1 MLSKG
6 AKKTSFREVKAP
18 FSVRW
23 KIPMNPISKVIR
35 QVGLWMLP
43 FILLGCAL
51 MPAKKE
57 VAVEAPPSAEE
68 KQALQQLAKAESAL
82 QEDNLEEA
90 AQQYRQLV
98 MAFPRSPQAAKA
110 LLRQGE
116 IDFRLERYEEAASVF
131 QQVINEFPVRPEGD
145 AARLWLLRCYLRL
158 ERFND
163 AVETGRSLA
172 TYLPER
178 SQRGEAAEVVA
189 EVQEAEG
196 NYTEAVR
203 WYVKAYELAEEEKH
217 AELATKVDGALE
229 RLDRDLVLALLA
241 EYPDGFP
248 NFQLQ
253 TRMVEIDMEDGR
265 LGIALQQLEVLLEK
279 QPLQPL
285 AETWKAM
292 SERVEEWLKVEMTTV
307 GCVLPLSGRYQAY
320 GDRVLRG
327 LVMAAQ
333 DLRSMVPGAR
343 DIQLIIRDSGAD
355 PDLAVA
361 AVRDLVLD
369 HRVAA
374 IIGPLSRVA
383 AEAAAKEAEKL
394 WVPIITL
401 SQKEGVSEIGGYVF
415 RYFLSNEQQ
424 ARALVEYAVLGLGY
438 RRFAILY
445 PNDNYGTRL
454 VQLFWDQVDRLGG
467 EIRGVEAYE
476 PSQTDFA
483 DQIKKLVGLYYPRP
497 ESEIPDQFRKGAA
510 TANLAEELAEG
521 STEPLEEEL
530 LPIVDF
536 EAIFIPDGYNQVGLI
551 APQLAY
557 HDVTGIRL
565 LGTNLWNSPKL
576 VEMAAPYLQDAVF
589 VDGFFTE
596 SNLPLTSQFV
606 ARYQESFGDKP
617 GYLEAQAY
625 DTMRLLVNGLHQPGV
640 TSRPL
645 LRNALLGIQALSG
658 VAGAASVGPDG
669 EVHKPPFLI
678 TIHRRRMEEIQV
690 DYGVLRQRQKSLEFF
705 TENP

>member
-1 MLSKG
+1 
-6 AKKTSFREVKAP
+6 
-18 FSVRW
+18 
-23 KIPMNPISKVIR
+23 MNPISKVIR

-82 QEDNLEEA
+82 QEGNLEEA
-90 AQQYRQLV
+90 AQRYRQLV

-116 IDFRLERYEEAASVF
+116 IDFSLERYEEAASVF

-189 EVQEAEG
+189 EAQEAEG

-203 WYVKAYELAEEEKH
+203 WYVKAYEFAEEEKH

-265 LGIALQQLEVLLEK
+265 LGIALQQLEVLLEE
-279 QPLQPL
+279 QPRHPL

-343 DIQLIIRDSGAD
+343 DIQVIIRDSGAD

-497 ESEIPDQFRKGAA
+497 ESEIPDQFRKGVA
-510 TANLAEELAEG
+510 TANLA
-521 STEPLEEEL
+521 EEL

-576 VEMAAPYLQDAVF
+576 VEMAAPYLQDSVF
-589 VDGFFTE
+589 VDGFFAE

-625 DTMRLLVNGLHQPGV
+625 DTMRLLVDGLHQPGV

-678 TIHRRRMEEIQV
+678 TIHRRRMKEIQV
-690 DYGVLRQRQKSLEFF
+690 DYGVLRQRQKPLEFF

>member
-1 MLSKG
+1 
-6 AKKTSFREVKAP
+6 
-18 FSVRW
+18 
-23 KIPMNPISKVIR
+23 MNPLMRASK
-35 QVGLWMLP
+35 QLGLFLLP

-51 MPAKKE
+51 IPAKRE

-68 KQALQQLAKAESAL
+68 KQARQQLAKAESAF
-82 QEDNLEEA
+82 QEGDLEDA
-90 AQQYRQLV
+90 ALQYRQLV

-116 IDFRLERYEEAASVF
+116 IDFRLERYEKATSVF
-131 QQVINEFPVRPEGD
+131 QRVIDEFPVRPEGD

-172 TYLPER
+172 TYLPKK
-178 SQRGEAAEVVA
+178 SQRSEAAEVVA
-189 EVQEAEG
+189 AAQEAQG
-196 NYTEAVR
+196 NYAEAVR
-203 WYVKAYELAEEEKH
+203 WYVKAYEFAEEEKR
-217 AELATKVDGALE
+217 AELSIKTDNALE
-229 RLDRDLVLALLA
+229 RLDRNLVLTLLA
-241 EYPDGFP
+241 EYPEDFP
-248 NFQLQ
+248 HFQLQ
-253 TRMVEIDMEDGR
+253 TRMVEIDMEEGR
-265 LGIALQQLEVLLEK
+265 LGIALQKLEVLLEK
-279 QPLQPL
+279 QSLHPL
-285 AETWKAM
+285 AETWQTMA
-292 SERVEEWLKVEMTTV
+292 ERVEEWLKVEMTTV

-333 DLRSMVPGAR
+333 DLRTMVSDAG
-343 DIQLIIRDSGAD
+343 DIQLIIRDSGGD
-355 PDLAVA
+355 PDLAIA
-361 AVRDLVLD
+361 AVRDLVLE

-401 SQKEGVSEIGGYVF
+401 SQKEGVNEIGDFVF

-467 EIRGVEAYE
+467 EVRGVEAYE

-497 ESEIPDQFRKGAA
+497 ESEMPDQSREGAA
-510 TANLAEELAEG
+510 DAN
-521 STEPLEEEL
+521 LEEEL

-536 EAIFIPDGYNQVGLI
+536 DALFIPDAYNQVGLI

-557 HDVTGIRL
+557 HDVTGIKL

-576 VEMAAPYLQDAVF
+576 VEMAAPYLQNSLF

-596 SNLPLTSQFV
+596 SSLPLTSQFV
-606 ARYQESFGDKP
+606 AHYLESFGDRP

-625 DTMRLLVNGLHQPGV
+625 DTMRLLVDGLNQPGV
-640 TSRPL
+640 TSRPA
-645 LRNALLGIQALSG
+645 LRNALLGIQSLTG
-658 VAGAASVGPDG
+658 VAGAASVSPDG
-669 EVHKPPFLI
+669 EVHKPPFFI
-678 TIHRRRMEEIQV
+678 SIRRRRMEEIQV
-690 DYGVLRQRQKSLEFF
+690 DFGVLRQRQKSMGFF
-705 TENP
+705 TEEQRSQAPMKSSHFPETVLSTVNQ

>member
-1 MLSKG
+1 
-6 AKKTSFREVKAP
+6 
-18 FSVRW
+18 
-23 KIPMNPISKVIR
+23 
-35 QVGLWMLP
+35 
-43 FILLGCAL
+43 
-51 MPAKKE
+51 
-57 VAVEAPPSAEE
+57 
-68 KQALQQLAKAESAL
+68 
-82 QEDNLEEA
+82 
-90 AQQYRQLV
+90 
-98 MAFPRSPQAAKA
+98 
-110 LLRQGE
+110 
-116 IDFRLERYEEAASVF
+116 
-131 QQVINEFPVRPEGD
+131 
-145 AARLWLLRCYLRL
+145 
-158 ERFND
+158 
-163 AVETGRSLA
+163 
-172 TYLPER
+172 
-178 SQRGEAAEVVA
+178 
-189 EVQEAEG
+189 
-196 NYTEAVR
+196 
-203 WYVKAYELAEEEKH
+203 
-217 AELATKVDGALE
+217 
-229 RLDRDLVLALLA
+229 
-241 EYPDGFP
+241 
-248 NFQLQ
+248 
-253 TRMVEIDMEDGR
+253 
-265 LGIALQQLEVLLEK
+265 
-279 QPLQPL
+279 
-285 AETWKAM
+285 
-292 SERVEEWLKVEMTTV
+292 
-307 GCVLPLSGRYQAY
+307 
-320 GDRVLRG
+320 
-327 LVMAAQ
+327 
-333 DLRSMVPGAR
+333 MVPGAR
-343 DIQLIIRDSGAD
+343 DIQLIIRDSGGD

-401 SQKEGVSEIGGYVF
+401 SQKEGVNEIGGFVF

-497 ESEIPDQFRKGAA
+497 ESEIPDQSRKDAA
-510 TANLAEELAEG
+510 NAN
-521 STEPLEEEL
+521 LEEEL

-536 EAIFIPDGYNQVGLI
+536 DAIFIPDGYTQVGLI

-557 HDVTGIRL
+557 HDVTGIQL

-576 VEMAAPYLQDAVF
+576 VEMAAPYLQNSLF

-606 ARYQESFGDKP
+606 ARYLKSFGDKP

-625 DTMRLLVNGLHQPGV
+625 DTMRLLLDGLNQPGV

-645 LRNALLGIQALSG
+645 LRTALLGIQALSG

-678 TIHRRRMEEIQV
+678 TIHRRRMQEIQV
-690 DYGVLRQRQKSLEFF
+690 DFGALRQRQKSMQFF
-705 TENP
+705 TEEQRSHLPTRPTSPPETVLPTTHQ

>member
-1 MLSKG
+1 
-6 AKKTSFREVKAP
+6 
-18 FSVRW
+18 
-23 KIPMNPISKVIR
+23 MNPISKVIR

-82 QEDNLEEA
+82 QEGNLEEA
-90 AQQYRQLV
+90 AQRYRQLV

-116 IDFRLERYEEAASVF
+116 IDFSLERYEEAASVF

-189 EVQEAEG
+189 EAQEAEG

-203 WYVKAYELAEEEKH
+203 WYVKAYEFAEEEKH

-265 LGIALQQLEVLLEK
+265 LGIALQQLEVLLEE
-279 QPLQPL
+279 QPRHPL

-343 DIQLIIRDSGAD
+343 DIQVIIRDSGAD

-497 ESEIPDQFRKGAA
+497 ESEIPDQFRKGVA
-510 TANLAEELAEG
+510 TANLA
-521 STEPLEEEL
+521 EEL

-576 VEMAAPYLQDAVF
+576 VEMAAPYLQDSVF
-589 VDGFFTE
+589 VDGFFAE

-625 DTMRLLVNGLHQPGV
+625 DTMRLLVDGLHQPGV

-690 DYGVLRQRQKSLEFF
+690 DYGVLRQRQKPLEFF

>member
-1 MLSKG
+1 
-6 AKKTSFREVKAP
+6 
-18 FSVRW
+18 
-23 KIPMNPISKVIR
+23 MNPISKVIR

-82 QEDNLEEA
+82 QEGNLEEA

-98 MAFPRSPQAAKA
+98 MVFPRSPQAVKA

-163 AVETGRSLA
+163 AVETGRSLT

-189 EVQEAEG
+189 EAREAEG
-196 NYTEAVR
+196 NYAEAVR
-203 WYVKAYELAEEEKH
+203 WYVKAYELAEEEKQ

-265 LGIALQQLEVLLEK
+265 LGIALQQLEVLLEE

-445 PNDNYGTRL
+445 PKDNYGTRL

-497 ESEIPDQFRKGAA
+497 ESEIPDQFRKGVV

-576 VEMAAPYLQDAVF
+576 VEMAAPYLQDSVF

-596 SNLPLTSQFV
+596 SNLPSTSQFV
-606 ARYQESFGDKP
+606 ARYRESFGDKP

-625 DTMRLLVNGLHQPGV
+625 DTLRLLVDGLHQPGV

>member
-1 MLSKG
+1 
-6 AKKTSFREVKAP
+6 
-18 FSVRW
+18 
-23 KIPMNPISKVIR
+23 
-35 QVGLWMLP
+35 
-43 FILLGCAL
+43 

-68 KQALQQLAKAESAL
+68 KQARQQLAKAESAL
-82 QEDNLEEA
+82 QKGDLEEA
-90 AQQYRQLV
+90 SQQYRQLV

-116 IDFRLERYEEAASVF
+116 IDFRLERYEQAASLF
-131 QQVINEFPVRPEGD
+131 QQVIDEFPVRPEGD
-145 AARLWLLRCYLRL
+145 AARLWLLRCYLSL

-172 TYLPER
+172 TYLPKK
-178 SQRGEAAEVVA
+178 SQRSEAAEVVA
-189 EVQEAEG
+189 AAQEAQG
-196 NYTEAVR
+196 NYADAVR
-203 WYVKAYELAEEEKH
+203 WYVKAYELAEEERR
-217 AELATKVDGALE
+217 AELAIKVDSALE
-229 RLDRDLVLALLA
+229 HLDRNLVLTLLA

-253 TRMVEIDMEDGR
+253 TRMVEIDMEEGR
-265 LGIALQQLEVLLEK
+265 LGIALQKLKVLVEK
-279 QPLQPL
+279 QPLHPL
-285 AETWKAM
+285 AETWQTMA
-292 SERVEEWLKVEMTTV
+292 ERVEEWLKVEMNTV

-333 DLRSMVPGAR
+333 DLRTMVPGAR
-343 DIQLIIRDSGAD
+343 DIQLIIRDSGGD

-401 SQKEGVSEIGGYVF
+401 SQKEGVNEIGGFVF

-497 ESEIPDQFRKGAA
+497 ESEIPDQSRKDAA
-510 TANLAEELAEG
+510 NAN
-521 STEPLEEEL
+521 LEEEL

-536 EAIFIPDGYNQVGLI
+536 DAIFIPDGYTQVGLI

-557 HDVTGIRL
+557 HDVTGIQL

-576 VEMAAPYLQDAVF
+576 VEMAAPYLQNSLF

-606 ARYQESFGDKP
+606 ARYLKSFGDKP

-625 DTMRLLVNGLHQPGV
+625 DTMRLLLDGLNQPGV

-645 LRNALLGIQALSG
+645 LRTALLGIQALSG

-678 TIHRRRMEEIQV
+678 TIHRRRMQEIQV
-690 DYGVLRQRQKSLEFF
+690 DFGALRQRQKSMQFF
-705 TENP
+705 TEEQRSHLPTRPTPPPETVLPTTNQ

>member
-1 MLSKG
+1 
-6 AKKTSFREVKAP
+6 
-18 FSVRW
+18 
-23 KIPMNPISKVIR
+23 MNPISKVIR

-68 KQALQQLAKAESAL
+68 KQALQKLAKAESAL
-82 QEDNLEEA
+82 QEGNLEEA

-189 EVQEAEG
+189 EAQEAEG

-217 AELATKVDGALE
+217 AELATKVEGSLE
-229 RLDRDLVLALLA
+229 RLERDLVLALLA

-265 LGIALQQLEVLLEK
+265 LGIALQQLEVLLEE
-279 QPLQPL
+279 QPLHPL

-343 DIQLIIRDSGAD
+343 DIQLVIRDSGVD

-415 RYFLSNEQQ
+415 RNSLSNEQQ

-497 ESEIPDQFRKGAA
+497 ESEIPDQAKEGAA
-510 TANLAEELAEG
+510 AANRAEG

-530 LPIVDF
+530 LPIMDF

-557 HDVTGIRL
+557 HDVTGIKL

-576 VEMAAPYLQDAVF
+576 VEMAAPYLQDSVF

-625 DTMRLLVNGLHQPGV
+625 DTMRLLVDGLHQPGV
-640 TSRPL
+640 TSRQL

-658 VAGAASVGPDG
+658 VAGVASVGPDG

-705 TENP
+705 TEEQRSHLPMKSSPPPEADLSTANQ

>member
-1 MLSKG
+1 
-6 AKKTSFREVKAP
+6 
-18 FSVRW
+18 
-23 KIPMNPISKVIR
+23 MNPISKVIR

-82 QEDNLEEA
+82 QEGNLEEA

-116 IDFRLERYEEAASVF
+116 IDFSLERYEEAASVF

-189 EVQEAEG
+189 EAQEAEG

-203 WYVKAYELAEEEKH
+203 WYVKAYEFAEEEKH

-265 LGIALQQLEVLLEK
+265 LGIALQQLEVLLEE
-279 QPLQPL
+279 QPLHPL
-285 AETWKAM
+285 AETWKMM

-343 DIQLIIRDSGAD
+343 DIQVIIRDSGAD

-497 ESEIPDQFRKGAA
+497 ESEIPDQFRKGVA
-510 TANLAEELAEG
+510 TANLA
-521 STEPLEEEL
+521 EEL

-576 VEMAAPYLQDAVF
+576 VEMAAPYLQDSVF
-589 VDGFFTE
+589 VDGFFAE

-625 DTMRLLVNGLHQPGV
+625 DTMRLLVDGLHQPGV

-690 DYGVLRQRQKSLEFF
+690 DYGVLRQRQKPLEFF

>member
-1 MLSKG
+1 
-6 AKKTSFREVKAP
+6 
-18 FSVRW
+18 
-23 KIPMNPISKVIR
+23 MNPISKVIR

-82 QEDNLEEA
+82 QEGNLEEA

-116 IDFRLERYEEAASVF
+116 IDFSLERYEEAASVF

-189 EVQEAEG
+189 EAQEAEG

-203 WYVKAYELAEEEKH
+203 WYVKAYEFAEEEKH

-265 LGIALQQLEVLLEK
+265 LGIALQQLEVLLEE
-279 QPLQPL
+279 QPRHPL

-343 DIQLIIRDSGAD
+343 DIQVIIRDSGAD

-497 ESEIPDQFRKGAA
+497 ESEIPDQFRKGVA
-510 TANLAEELAEG
+510 TANLA
-521 STEPLEEEL
+521 EEL

-576 VEMAAPYLQDAVF
+576 VEMAAPYLQDSVF
-589 VDGFFTE
+589 VDGFFAE

-625 DTMRLLVNGLHQPGV
+625 DTMRLLVDGLHQPGV

-690 DYGVLRQRQKSLEFF
+690 DYGVLRQRQKPLEFF

>member
-1 MLSKG
+1 
-6 AKKTSFREVKAP
+6 
-18 FSVRW
+18 
-23 KIPMNPISKVIR
+23 MNPISKVIR

-265 LGIALQQLEVLLEK
+265 LGIALQQLEVLLEE

-625 DTMRLLVNGLHQPGV
+625 DTMRLLVDGLHQPGV

-669 EVHKPPFLI
+669 AVHKPPFLI

>member
-1 MLSKG
+1 MSPLARVSK
-6 AKKTSFREVKAP
+6 RL
-18 FSVRW
+18 
-23 KIPMNPISKVIR
+23 
-35 QVGLWMLP
+35 GLILLP

-68 KQALQQLAKAESAL
+68 KQARQQLAKAESAL
-82 QEDNLEEA
+82 QEGDLEEA
-90 AQQYRQLV
+90 SQQYRQLV

-116 IDFRLERYEEAASVF
+116 IDFRLERYEQAASVF
-131 QQVINEFPVRPEGD
+131 QQVIDEFPVRPEGD
-145 AARLWLLRCYLRL
+145 EARLWLLRCYLKL

-172 TYLPER
+172 TYLPKK
-178 SQRGEAAEVVA
+178 SQRSEAAEVVA
-189 EVQEAEG
+189 AAQEAQG
-196 NYTEAVR
+196 NYADAVR
-203 WYVKAYELAEEEKH
+203 WYVKAYELAEEERR
-217 AELATKVDGALE
+217 AELAIKVDSALE
-229 RLDRDLVLALLA
+229 HLDRNLVLTLLA

-253 TRMVEIDMEDGR
+253 TRMVEIDMEEGR
-265 LGIALQQLEVLLEK
+265 LGIALQKLKVLVEK
-279 QPLQPL
+279 QPLHPL
-285 AETWKAM
+285 AETWQTMA
-292 SERVEEWLKVEMTTV
+292 ERVEEWLKVEMNTV

-333 DLRSMVPGAR
+333 DLRTMVPGAR
-343 DIQLIIRDSGAD
+343 DIQLIIRDSGGD

-401 SQKEGVSEIGGYVF
+401 SQKEGVNEIGGFVF

-497 ESEIPDQFRKGAA
+497 ESEIPDQSRKDAA
-510 TANLAEELAEG
+510 NAN
-521 STEPLEEEL
+521 LEEEL

-536 EAIFIPDGYNQVGLI
+536 DAIFIPDGYTQVGLI

-557 HDVTGIRL
+557 HDVTGIQL

-576 VEMAAPYLQDAVF
+576 VEMAAPYLQNSLF

-606 ARYQESFGDKP
+606 ARYLKSFGDKP

-625 DTMRLLVNGLHQPGV
+625 DTMRLLLDGLNQPGV

-645 LRNALLGIQALSG
+645 LRTALLGIQALSG

-678 TIHRRRMEEIQV
+678 TIHRRRMQEIQV
-690 DYGVLRQRQKSLEFF
+690 DFGALRQRQKSMQFF
-705 TENP
+705 TEEQRSHLPTRPTSPPETVLPTTHQ

>member
-1 MLSKG
+1 MSPLTRVSK
-6 AKKTSFREVKAP
+6 RL
-18 FSVRW
+18 
-23 KIPMNPISKVIR
+23 
-35 QVGLWMLP
+35 GLFLLP

-68 KQALQQLAKAESAL
+68 KQARQQLAKAESAL
-82 QEDNLEEA
+82 QDGDLEEA

-116 IDFRLERYEEAASVF
+116 IDFRLERYEQAVSVF
-131 QQVINEFPVRPEGD
+131 QQVIDEFPVRPEGD
-145 AARLWLLRCYLRL
+145 EARLWLLRCYLKL

-172 TYLPER
+172 TYLPKK
-178 SQRGEAAEVVA
+178 SQRSEAAEVVA
-189 EVQEAEG
+189 AAQEAQG
-196 NYTEAVR
+196 NYADAVR
-203 WYVKAYELAEEEKH
+203 WYVKAYELAEEERR
-217 AELATKVDGALE
+217 AELAIKVDSALE
-229 RLDRDLVLALLA
+229 HLDRNLVLTLLA

-253 TRMVEIDMEDGR
+253 TRMVEIDMEEGR
-265 LGIALQQLEVLLEK
+265 LGIALQKLKVLVEK
-279 QPLQPL
+279 QPLHPL
-285 AETWKAM
+285 AETWQTMA
-292 SERVEEWLKVEMTTV
+292 ERVEEWLKVEMNTV

-333 DLRSMVPGAR
+333 DLRTMVPGAR
-343 DIQLIIRDSGAD
+343 DIQLIIRDSGGD

-401 SQKEGVSEIGGYVF
+401 SQKEGVNEIGGFVF

-497 ESEIPDQFRKGAA
+497 ESEITDQSRKDAA
-510 TANLAEELAEG
+510 NAN
-521 STEPLEEEL
+521 LEEEL

-536 EAIFIPDGYNQVGLI
+536 DAIFIPDGYTQVGLI

-557 HDVTGIRL
+557 HDVTGIQL

-576 VEMAAPYLQDAVF
+576 VEMAAPYLQNSLF

-606 ARYQESFGDKP
+606 ARYLKSFGDKP

-625 DTMRLLVNGLHQPGV
+625 DTMRLLVDGLHQPGV

-669 EVHKPPFLI
+669 EVNKPPFLI

-690 DYGVLRQRQKSLEFF
+690 DFGALRQRQKSMQFF
-705 TENP
+705 TEEQRSQVPMKSSVPPETVLSTVNQ

>member
-1 MLSKG
+1 MSPLTKVSK
-6 AKKTSFREVKAP
+6 RL
-18 FSVRW
+18 
-23 KIPMNPISKVIR
+23 
-35 QVGLWMLP
+35 GLFLLP
-43 FILLGCAL
+43 FILFGCAL
-51 MPAKKE
+51 IPAKKE
-57 VAVEAPPSAEE
+57 VTIEAPPSAEE
-68 KQALQQLAKAESAL
+68 KQARQQLAKAESAL
-82 QEDNLEEA
+82 QEGNLEEA

-116 IDFRLERYEEAASVF
+116 IDFLLQSYEQAASVF

-178 SQRGEAAEVVA
+178 SQRSEAAEVVA
-189 EVQEAEG
+189 EAQEAKG
-196 NYTEAVR
+196 NYAEAVR
-203 WYVKAYELAEEEKH
+203 WYVKAYELAKEEKR
-217 AELATKVDGALE
+217 AEMSTKVDGALE
-229 RLDRDLVLALLA
+229 SLDRNLVLTLLA

-253 TRMVEIDMEDGR
+253 TRMVEIDMENGR
-265 LGIALQQLEVLLEK
+265 LGIALQQLEVLLEQ
-279 QPLQPL
+279 QPLHPL
-285 AETWKAM
+285 AETWQKM
-292 SERVEEWLKVEMTTV
+292 SETVEEWLKVEMTTV

-333 DLRSMVPGAR
+333 DLRSMVPGAG
-343 DIQLIIRDSGAD
+343 DIQLIIRDSGSD
-355 PDLAVA
+355 PGLAVT
-361 AVRDLVLD
+361 AVRDLVLT

-374 IIGPLSRVA
+374 IIGPLNRVA

-401 SQKEGVSEIGGYVF
+401 SQKEGVNEIGGYVF

-483 DQIKKLVGLYYPRP
+483 DQIRKLVGLYYPRP
-497 ESEIPDQFRKGAA
+497 ESEIPAQSREGS
-510 TANLAEELAEG
+510 ANAEG
-521 STEPLEEEL
+521 STEPLKEEL

-536 EAIFIPDGYNQVGLI
+536 DAIFIPDGYNQVGLI

-576 VEMAAPYLQDAVF
+576 VEMAAPYLQDSVF

-625 DTMRLLVNGLHQPGV
+625 DTMRLLVYGIHQPGV

-645 LRNALLGIQALSG
+645 LRNALLGIQGLSG

-678 TIHRRRMEEIQV
+678 SIHRRRMEEIQV
-690 DYGVLRQRQKSLEFF
+690 DHGVLRQRQKSLEFF
-705 TENP
+705 TEEQRSDVRNLQ

>member
-1 MLSKG
+1 MSALTKVSK
-6 AKKTSFREVKAP
+6 RL
-18 FSVRW
+18 
-23 KIPMNPISKVIR
+23 
-35 QVGLWMLP
+35 GLFLLP
-43 FILLGCAL
+43 FILFGCAL

-57 VAVEAPPSAEE
+57 VAVEAPSSAEE
-68 KQALQQLAKAESAL
+68 KQARQQLARAESAL
-82 QEDNLEEA
+82 QEGNLEEA

-116 IDFRLERYEEAASVF
+116 IDFRLERYEQAALVF

-178 SQRGEAAEVVA
+178 SQRSEAAEVVA
-189 EVQEAEG
+189 AAQEAEG

-217 AELATKVDGALE
+217 AELAIKVDGALE
-229 RLDRDLVLALLA
+229 RLDRNLVLTLLA

-253 TRMVEIDMEDGR
+253 TRMVEIDMEEGR
-265 LGIALQQLEVLLEK
+265 LGIALQQLEVLIEE
-279 QPLQPL
+279 QPLHPL
-285 AETWKAM
+285 AETWKMM

-333 DLRSMVPGAR
+333 DLRIMVPGAG
-343 DIQLIIRDSGAD
+343 DIQLIIRDSGGD

-401 SQKEGVSEIGGYVF
+401 SQKEGVNEIGGYVF

-424 ARALVEYAVLGLGY
+424 ARTLVEYAVLGLGY

-497 ESEIPDQFRKGAA
+497 ESEIPDQAKEGAA
-510 TANLAEELAEG
+510 AANLAEG

-530 LPIVDF
+530 LPIMDF
-536 EAIFIPDGYNQVGLI
+536 DAIFIPDGYNQVGLI

-576 VEMAAPYLQDAVF
+576 VEMAAPYLQDSVF
-589 VDGFFTE
+589 VDGFFAE

-625 DTMRLLVNGLHQPGV
+625 DTMRLLVDGLHQPGV
-640 TSRPL
+640 TSRQL
-645 LRNALLGIQALSG
+645 LRNALLGIQALPG

-705 TENP
+705 TEEQRSHLPMKSSPPPEAVLSTANQ